1 METQRR
7 KQHNFTENN
16 MWALLWHGLPMAALL
31 LWGAFCITNSLW
43 YDEAYS
49 ASMVSLP
56 WKRLIYITATDDHS
70 PFYYVLLKSF
80 YHLCGGGTHFW
91 ALKLMSVL
99 FMLGYMLL
107 GKYYVAKLFD
117 RKISVYFMLFS
128 LLMPIFSVQ
137 AGNVRMYAVALFF
150 LTLTGLSAYD
160 IFREPTRKKWIV
172 FCIASIGTVYCHT
185 FALIQTFLFYLLF
198 FAVILICHKKE
209 LIKGYFISGFTVAL
223 VFSPWLAVTIRQ
235 FVLRMRYDD
244 GSTAELATL
253 YSVMDY
259 CKEWFSAVETPI
271 GIVVLLGMALC
282 LVLSYGAVDWVRQ
295 NHNIAPAIAFGTF
308 ALTGIV
314 GGMIS
319 ATVNN
324 CFMGRYAFPG
334 MGFVMLWYAVGFAQ
348 ITENTKGKSRKIW
361 AAGLLGT
368 AGLCFLLQYTSEIR
382 LEYDDGLETYENFV
396 EEYMT
401 ENDAIIGPYTHTIFL
416 NVYHPELHY
425 YTIAYKLY
433 SLPFV
438 NTEALSSYSQLDTY
452 DNLWYICFQGCRIGQ
467 ESQFVQIFL
476 NLLLI
481 LLGGNQTHQ
490 NGLFGLCLRYDKF
503 FHATKI
509 YYFNY
514 LRIFANIFTNIN
526 QLSYEKENLAS
537 IQMRCRLYG
546 IPIRTTIYPVT
557 SFKSIYMGKF
567 CAK

>member
-1 METQRR
+1 MDVMETQRR
-7 KQHNFTENN
+7 KQHNSTENN
-16 MWALLWHGLPMAALL
+16 MWALLWHGLPVAALL

-70 PFYYVLLKSF
+70 PFYYVLLKIF

-160 IFREPTRKKWIV
+160 IFREPARKKWIV

-259 CKEWFSAVETPI
+259 CKEWFSAVETSI

-314 GGMIS
+314 GGVIS

-438 NTEALSSYSQLDTY
+438 NTEALSSYSQLDAY
-452 DNLWYICFQGCRIGQ
+452 DNLWYICFQGGYPN
-467 ESQFVQIFL
+467 EMEDE
-476 NLLLI
+476 
-481 LLGGNQTHQ
+481 
-490 NGLFGLCLRYDKF
+490 Y
-503 FHATKI
+503 
-509 YYFNY
+509 
-514 LRIFANIFTNIN
+514 
-526 QLSYEKENLAS
+526 SYEQVLEFHYMYYDFA
-537 IQMRCRLYG
+537 IFRLE
-546 IPIRTTIYPVT
+546 
-557 SFKSIYMGKF
+557 KLEEE
-567 CAK
+567 

>member
-1 METQRR
+1 MDVMETQRR
-7 KQHNFTENN
+7 KQHNSTENN
-16 MWALLWHGLPMAALL
+16 MWALLWHGLPVAALL

-70 PFYYVLLKSF
+70 PFYYVLLKIF

-160 IFREPTRKKWIV
+160 IFREPARKKWIV

-259 CKEWFSAVETPI
+259 CKEWFSAVETSI

-282 LVLSYGAVDWVRQ
+282 LVLSYGAVDWVRH

-314 GGMIS
+314 GGVIS

-452 DNLWYICFQGCRIGQ
+452 DNLWYICFQGGYPN
-467 ESQFVQIFL
+467 EMEDE
-476 NLLLI
+476 
-481 LLGGNQTHQ
+481 
-490 NGLFGLCLRYDKF
+490 Y
-503 FHATKI
+503 
-509 YYFNY
+509 
-514 LRIFANIFTNIN
+514 
-526 QLSYEKENLAS
+526 SYEQVLEFHYMYYDFA
-537 IQMRCRLYG
+537 IFRLE
-546 IPIRTTIYPVT
+546 
-557 SFKSIYMGKF
+557 KLEEE
-567 CAK
+567 

>member
-1 METQRR
+1 M
-7 KQHNFTENN
+7 
-16 MWALLWHGLPMAALL
+16 
-31 LWGAFCITNSLW
+31 NST
-43 YDEAYS
+43 
-49 ASMVSLP
+49 
-56 WKRLIYITATDDHS
+56 KLINI
-70 PFYYVLLKSF
+70 FISF
-80 YHLCGGGTHFW
+80 
-91 ALKLMSVL
+91 VL

-150 LTLTGLSAYD
+150 LTLTGLSSYD

-314 GGMIS
+314 GGVIS

-368 AGLCFLLQYTSEIR
+368 AGLCFLLQYTSEIS

-452 DNLWYICFQGCRIGQ
+452 DNLWYICFQGGYPN
-467 ESQFVQIFL
+467 EMEDE
-476 NLLLI
+476 
-481 LLGGNQTHQ
+481 
-490 NGLFGLCLRYDKF
+490 Y
-503 FHATKI
+503 
-509 YYFNY
+509 
-514 LRIFANIFTNIN
+514 
-526 QLSYEKENLAS
+526 SYEQVLEFHYMYYDFA
-537 IQMRCRLYG
+537 IFRLE
-546 IPIRTTIYPVT
+546 
-557 SFKSIYMGKF
+557 KLEEE
-567 CAK
+567 

>member
-1 METQRR
+1 M
-7 KQHNFTENN
+7 
-16 MWALLWHGLPMAALL
+16 
-31 LWGAFCITNSLW
+31 
-43 YDEAYS
+43 
-49 ASMVSLP
+49 
-56 WKRLIYITATDDHS
+56 
-70 PFYYVLLKSF
+70 
-80 YHLCGGGTHFW
+80 GGETHFW

-160 IFREPTRKKWIV
+160 IFREPARKKWIV

-314 GGMIS
+314 GGVIS

-452 DNLWYICFQGCRIGQ
+452 DNLWYICFQGGYPN
-467 ESQFVQIFL
+467 EMEDE
-476 NLLLI
+476 
-481 LLGGNQTHQ
+481 
-490 NGLFGLCLRYDKF
+490 Y
-503 FHATKI
+503 
-509 YYFNY
+509 
-514 LRIFANIFTNIN
+514 
-526 QLSYEKENLAS
+526 SYEQVLEFHYMYYDFA
-537 IQMRCRLYG
+537 IFRLE
-546 IPIRTTIYPVT
+546 
-557 SFKSIYMGKF
+557 KLEEE
-567 CAK
+567 

>member
-1 METQRR
+1 
-7 KQHNFTENN
+7 
-16 MWALLWHGLPMAALL
+16 
-31 LWGAFCITNSLW
+31 
-43 YDEAYS
+43 
-49 ASMVSLP
+49 
-56 WKRLIYITATDDHS
+56 
-70 PFYYVLLKSF
+70 
-80 YHLCGGGTHFW
+80 
-91 ALKLMSVL
+91 MSVL

-314 GGMIS
+314 EAIS

-334 MGFVMLWYAVGFAQ
+334 MGFVMLWYAVDLHDHGEHKRQ
-348 ITENTKGKSRKIW
+348 KQENMGCRPSGNGRS
-361 AAGLLGT
+361 LLPVT
-368 AGLCFLLQYTSEIR
+368 VYLEIR

-438 NTEALSSYSQLDTY
+438 NTEALSTYSQLDTY
-452 DNLWYICFQGCRIGQ
+452 DNLWYICFQGGYPN
-467 ESQFVQIFL
+467 EMEDE
-476 NLLLI
+476 
-481 LLGGNQTHQ
+481 
-490 NGLFGLCLRYDKF
+490 Y
-503 FHATKI
+503 
-509 YYFNY
+509 
-514 LRIFANIFTNIN
+514 
-526 QLSYEKENLAS
+526 SYEQVLEFHYMYYDFA
-537 IQMRCRLYG
+537 IFRLE
-546 IPIRTTIYPVT
+546 
-557 SFKSIYMGKF
+557 KLEEE
-567 CAK
+567 

>member
-1 METQRR
+1 MWNSINQALNMID
-7 KQHNFTENN
+7 NFVWGVPL
-16 MWALLWHGLPMAALL
+16 MVLIIAGGLL
-31 LWGAFCITNSLW
+31 LTIRLGLLQIRKLPLALKWMLQNEEGGKGEISSFSALCTALSATIGTGNIVGVATAVCAGGPGALFWMVVAAFLGMATKYSEGLLAVKYRTVAEDGHSLGG
-43 YDEAYS
+43 
-49 ASMVSLP
+49 
-56 WKRLIYITATDDHS
+56 
-70 PFYYVLLKSF
+70 PFYYIELGMGKNFKWLAKIFAFFGVCVGLF
-80 YHLCGGGTHFW
+80 GIGTFSQVNGISSAVHGFFDPNDAFTVKILPFLGEYSW
-91 ALKLMSVL
+91 SV
-99 FMLGYMLL
+99 
-107 GKYYVAKLFD
+107 V
-117 RKISVYFMLFS
+117 
-128 LLMPIFSVQ
+128 
-137 AGNVRMYAVALFF
+137 
-150 LTLTGLSAYD
+150 
-160 IFREPTRKKWIV
+160 
-172 FCIASIGTVYCHT
+172 IASLILSFCVAAVLIGGVKRIASVSQIIVPFMAVIY
-185 FALIQTFLFYLLF
+185 FV

-452 DNLWYICFQGCRIGQ
+452 DNLWYICFQGGYPN
-467 ESQFVQIFL
+467 EMEDE
-476 NLLLI
+476 
-481 LLGGNQTHQ
+481 
-490 NGLFGLCLRYDKF
+490 Y
-503 FHATKI
+503 
-509 YYFNY
+509 
-514 LRIFANIFTNIN
+514 
-526 QLSYEKENLAS
+526 SYEQVLEFHYMYYDFA
-537 IQMRCRLYG
+537 IFRLE
-546 IPIRTTIYPVT
+546 
-557 SFKSIYMGKF
+557 KLEEE
-567 CAK
+567 

>member
-1 METQRR
+1 M
-7 KQHNFTENN
+7 
-16 MWALLWHGLPMAALL
+16 
-31 LWGAFCITNSLW
+31 
-43 YDEAYS
+43 
-49 ASMVSLP
+49 
-56 WKRLIYITATDDHS
+56 
-70 PFYYVLLKSF
+70 LLKSF
-80 YHLCGGGTHFW
+80 YHLCGGETHFW

-160 IFREPTRKKWIV
+160 IFREPARKKWIV

-314 GGMIS
+314 GGVIS

-452 DNLWYICFQGCRIGQ
+452 DNLWYICFQGGYPN
-467 ESQFVQIFL
+467 EMEDE
-476 NLLLI
+476 
-481 LLGGNQTHQ
+481 
-490 NGLFGLCLRYDKF
+490 Y
-503 FHATKI
+503 
-509 YYFNY
+509 
-514 LRIFANIFTNIN
+514 
-526 QLSYEKENLAS
+526 SYEQVLEFHYMYYDFA
-537 IQMRCRLYG
+537 IFRLE
-546 IPIRTTIYPVT
+546 
-557 SFKSIYMGKF
+557 KLEEE
-567 CAK
+567 

>member
-1 METQRR
+1 MQKR
-7 KQHNFTENN
+7 NN
-16 MWALLWHGLPMAALL
+16 TIRDIIVVGFA
-31 LWGAFCITNSLW
+31 
-43 YDEAYS
+43 
-49 ASMVSLP
+49 
-56 WKRLIYITATDDHS
+56 
-70 PFYYVLLKSF
+70 
-80 YHLCGGGTHFW
+80 
-91 ALKLMSVL
+91 
-99 FMLGYMLL
+99 
-107 GKYYVAKLFD
+107 
-117 RKISVYFMLFS
+117 LFS
-128 LLMPIFSVQ
+128 MFFG
-137 AGNVRMYAVALFF
+137 AGNVIFPPYLGMEAGPQWLAGF
-150 LTLTGLSAYD
+150 SAYFIAD
-160 IFREPTRKKWIV
+160 IGL
-172 FCIASIGTVYCHT
+172 ALLGM
-185 FALIQTFLFYLLF
+185 FALLRVGSSEAVTLRVGKVPSEILMCAIILCIGPMVAIPRTSATTFEMAIAPNLSGVSPVLFSVLF

-314 GGMIS
+314 GGVIS

-452 DNLWYICFQGCRIGQ
+452 DNLWYICFQGGYPN
-467 ESQFVQIFL
+467 EMEDE
-476 NLLLI
+476 
-481 LLGGNQTHQ
+481 
-490 NGLFGLCLRYDKF
+490 Y
-503 FHATKI
+503 
-509 YYFNY
+509 
-514 LRIFANIFTNIN
+514 
-526 QLSYEKENLAS
+526 SYEQVLEFHYMYYDFA
-537 IQMRCRLYG
+537 IFRLE
-546 IPIRTTIYPVT
+546 
-557 SFKSIYMGKF
+557 KLEEE
-567 CAK
+567 

>member
-1 METQRR
+1 MDVMETQRG

-16 MWALLWHGLPMAALL
+16 MWALLWHGLPVAALL

-160 IFREPTRKKWIV
+160 IFREPARKKWIV

-209 LIKGYFISGFTVAL
+209 LIKRYFISGFTVAL

-314 GGMIS
+314 GGVIS

-368 AGLCFLLQYTSEIR
+368 AGICFLLQYTSEIR

-452 DNLWYICFQGCRIGQ
+452 DNLWYICFQGGYPN
-467 ESQFVQIFL
+467 EMEDE
-476 NLLLI
+476 
-481 LLGGNQTHQ
+481 
-490 NGLFGLCLRYDKF
+490 Y
-503 FHATKI
+503 
-509 YYFNY
+509 
-514 LRIFANIFTNIN
+514 
-526 QLSYEKENLAS
+526 SYEQVLEFHYMYYDFA
-537 IQMRCRLYG
+537 IFRLE
-546 IPIRTTIYPVT
+546 
-557 SFKSIYMGKF
+557 KLEEE
-567 CAK
+567 

>member
-1 METQRR
+1 MKTQRR

-16 MWALLWHGLPMAALL
+16 MWALLWHGLPVAALL

-223 VFSPWLAVTIRQ
+223 VFSPWLVVTIRQ

-314 GGMIS
+314 GGVIS

-348 ITENTKGKSRKIW
+348 ITENTKGKSRKIG

-368 AGLCFLLQYTSEIR
+368 AGLCFLLQYTSEIS

-452 DNLWYICFQGCRIGQ
+452 DNLWYICFQGGYPN
-467 ESQFVQIFL
+467 EMEDE
-476 NLLLI
+476 
-481 LLGGNQTHQ
+481 
-490 NGLFGLCLRYDKF
+490 Y
-503 FHATKI
+503 
-509 YYFNY
+509 
-514 LRIFANIFTNIN
+514 
-526 QLSYEKENLAS
+526 SYEQVLEFHYMYYDFA
-537 IQMRCRLYG
+537 IFRLE
-546 IPIRTTIYPVT
+546 
-557 SFKSIYMGKF
+557 KLEEE
-567 CAK
+567 

>member
-1 METQRR
+1 MWGR
-7 KQHNFTENN
+7 KPFLGTEADVRAVHAGN
-16 MWALLWHGLPMAALL
+16 
-31 LWGAFCITNSLW
+31 
-43 YDEAYS
+43 
-49 ASMVSLP
+49 
-56 WKRLIYITATDDHS
+56 
-70 PFYYVLLKSF
+70 
-80 YHLCGGGTHFW
+80 
-91 ALKLMSVL
+91 
-99 FMLGYMLL
+99 MLL

-160 IFREPTRKKWIV
+160 IFREPARKKWIV

-295 NHNIAPAIAFGTF
+295 NHNIAPAIAFSTF

-314 GGMIS
+314 GGVIS

-334 MGFVMLWYAVGFAQ
+334 MGFVMLGMPWDLHRSRRTKRQ
-348 ITENTKGKSRKIW
+348 KQEN
-361 AAGLLGT
+361 
-368 AGLCFLLQYTSEIR
+368 
-382 LEYDDGLETYENFV
+382 
-396 EEYMT
+396 M
-401 ENDAIIGPYTHTIFL
+401 
-416 NVYHPELHY
+416 
-425 YTIAYKLY
+425 
-433 SLPFV
+433 
-438 NTEALSSYSQLDTY
+438 
-452 DNLWYICFQGCRIGQ
+452 GCRP
-467 ESQFVQIFL
+467 S
-476 NLLLI
+476 
-481 LLGGNQTHQ
+481 GNGRSMLPVTV
-490 NGLFGLCLRYDKF
+490 
-503 FHATKI
+503 
-509 YYFNY
+509 Y
-514 LRIFANIFTNIN
+514 LRDQA
-526 QLSYEKENLAS
+526 
-537 IQMRCRLYG
+537 G
-546 IPIRTTIYPVT
+546 I
-557 SFKSIYMGKF
+557 
-567 CAK
+567 